1 MKEIKLTQNKVAL
14 IDDELYE
21 WLNQWKWYAHKVGNT
36 YYATRHI
43 KGTNRMIR
51 MHHQILDIAPGNEVD
66 HRNRNGLDNRCS
78 NIRECTHSQ
87 NQANRRG
94 DKNSKSKYKGVK
106 SHPETKKWR
115 ATICEK
121 HLGYFNTEDEAA
133 RAYDKAAI
141 EKYGEY
147 AHLNIPEKAGQ
158 LALFKGRNGM

>member
-14 IDDELYE
+14 VDDELYE

-51 MHHQILDIAPGNEVD
+51 MHHQILNIAPGKEVD

-94 DKNSKSKYKGVK
+94 GKNSKSKYKGVK

-115 ATICEK
+115 ASICDK
-121 HLGYFNTEDEAA
+121 HLGYFNTEEEAA
-133 RAYDKAAI
+133 RAYDKASI

-147 AHLNIPEKAGQ
+147 ARLNIPEKSGQ
-158 LALFKGRNGM
+158 LALFKEGNK